1 MEGGRGAR
9 CSWKLVSCELKKKGK
24 SERDECL
31 LMERITRE
39 RWYGWKVVG
48 RGGQTRREW
57 NGKMKSDKREV
68 VWMES
73 GRERREETRG
83 AWIERKER
91 KNEER

>member
-31 LMERITRE
+31 LMERIARG

-48 RGGQTRREW
+48 RGGQTR
-57 NGKMKSDKREV
+57 D
-68 VWMES
+68 
-73 GRERREETRG
+73 
-83 AWIERKER
+83 AWIERMEG
-91 KNEER
+91 KNEEQQEGGGMDGKW